1 MKCFFIFI
9 GVFFS
14 FSLSLSSVWA
24 CDYDLDVPALY
35 YTLTSNSVIEPR
47 TLELERDD
55 NNGNCK
61 NFFLG
66 FTRGWAPTYN
76 RYATNLS
83 NGNRIYYNLYKN
95 AGGTMVLKN
104 PSDITSDNDVIM
116 GQINKDQELDLT
128 YYFQIS
134 PYTSSTLPRSG
145 TYVDYVQV
153 QAYSG
158 KWWAINGYEG
168 YQNLYVQIYV
178 PKLSALSLV
187 DTGASFDPGDT
198 SQFLDFD
205 ELELNEQL
213 SFDLLIVSNAGYQVT
228 FSSNNQGV
236 LKNTTVATGNN
247 TIQYELYVNNSLKS
261 LAAPVVVANGSG
273 STLSS
278 GQRLPVRVKI
288 KAVDNKE
295 PGTYADYITIT
306 TTTTE

>member
-1 MKCFFIFI
+1 MKSLIFLFCISLTFFKTF
-9 GVFFS
+9 
-14 FSLSLSSVWA
+14 A

-35 YTLTSNSVIEPR
+35 YTLTSSSAIEPR
-47 TLELERDD
+47 TLQLSRND
-55 NNGNCK
+55 NGGNCK

-76 RYATNLS
+76 RYATNLW
-83 NGNRIYYNLYKN
+83 NGNRIYYNLYNN

-116 GQINKDQELDLT
+116 GQINKYQVLDLT

-134 PYTSSTLPRSG
+134 PYTSATLPRSG
-145 TYVDYVQV
+145 TYVDYVQI

-168 YQNLYVQIYV
+168 YQNLYIQIYV

-187 DTGASFDPGDT
+187 DTGATFDHGDT
-198 SQFLDFD
+198 NQILDFD
-205 ELELNEQL
+205 ELEANEQL

-228 FSSNNQGV
+228 FSSSNNGV
-236 LKNTTVATGNN
+236 LKNTAVTSGDN
-247 TIQYELYVNNSLKS
+247 TIQYDLFVNNSLKS
-261 LAAPVVVANGSG
+261 ITSPVVVASGSG

-288 KAVDNKE
+288 KSVGNKE
-295 PGTYADYITIT
+295 PGTYRDYITIT

>member
-1 MKCFFIFI
+1 MKSFIIFMI
-9 GVFFS
+9 TVFS
-14 FSLSLSSVWA
+14 FPKAYA
-24 CDYDLDVPALY
+24 CSYDQDVPALY

-47 TLELERDD
+47 TLSLERKD
-55 NNGNCK
+55 NSPKCGNY
-61 NFFLG
+61 FLG
-66 FTRGWAPTYN
+66 FTRGWAPTYS
-76 RYATNLS
+76 RYGTNLS

-95 AGGTMVLKN
+95 AGGTMILKN
-104 PSDITSDNDVIM
+104 PSDITSDNDVLM
-116 GQINKDQELDLT
+116 GSINKDQKLNLT

-158 KWWAINGYEG
+158 RWWAINGFEG
-168 YQNLYVQIYV
+168 YLNLYVQIYV

-198 SQFLDFD
+198 NQVLDFD

-213 SFDLLIVSNAGYQVT
+213 SFDLLIVSNAGYLVT
-228 FSSNNQGV
+228 FSSSNNGV
-236 LKNTTVATGNN
+236 LKNTTVTTGNN
-247 TIQYELYVNNSLKS
+247 TIQYDLYVNNTLKT
-261 LAAPVVVANGSG
+261 LTNPVVVANGSG
-273 STLSS
+273 ATLSS
-278 GQRLPVRVKI
+278 GQRIPVRVKI

-295 PGTYADYITIT
+295 PGTYNDYITIT